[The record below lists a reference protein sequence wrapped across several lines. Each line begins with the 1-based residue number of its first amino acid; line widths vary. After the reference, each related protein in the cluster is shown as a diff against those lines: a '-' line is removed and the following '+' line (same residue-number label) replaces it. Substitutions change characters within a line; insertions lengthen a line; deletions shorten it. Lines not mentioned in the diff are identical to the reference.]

1 MEGIYAA
8 VGARSM
14 PLFGATRTSTHPWY
28 SVARKGQGREAVIV
42 IRVRTAAKKRVLLLC
57 TTTGYQTRAF
67 VEAAERMGLE
77 VAFGSDR
84 CHVLDDPWQDGAL
97 ALHFEDPEASARAIV
112 EYAQKMPLGAIVALG
127 DRPTPTA
134 ARACRALGLT
144 HHPPEATD
152 VCRDKYRSR
161 ERLRAAGLR
170 VPAFSRFPL
179 VDEPHKIFATG
190 RHKVGFPCVLKP
202 LALSGSRGVIRADD
216 EEEAVRAFERI
227 KDLLRS
233 PEVGVLRE
241 ETSGWL
247 QVEAYIEGN
256 EIAIEALVED
266 GRLRVLA
273 IFDKPDLLVG
283 PFFEESIYVTPSRL
297 APETQRKVGETLESA
312 VRALGLWHGPLHA
325 EMRLTSEGPWVLEV
339 AARPIGGLCARALRF
354 RLPAQKEELP
364 LEEVILRLALKID
377 VEGLERE
384 PRAAGV
390 MMIPIPEAGIY
401 EEALGVEEERAAPG
415 VDSLEITAKP
425 KQRLVPLPEGASYL
439 GFIFARAETPQQV
452 EQALREAHVKLKFVV
467 SPALPVVR

>member
-1 MEGIYAA
+1 MSE
-8 VGARSM
+8 
-14 PLFGATRTSTHPWY
+14 
-28 SVARKGQGREAVIV
+28 
-42 IRVRTAAKKRVLLLC
+42 AAKKRVLLLT

-84 CHVLDDPWQDGAL
+84 CHVLEDPWQDGAL
-97 ALHFEDPEASARAIV
+97 ALHFEDAVGSAWTIV
-112 EYAQKMPLGAIVALG
+112 EYARTQPVSAVVALG

-134 ARACRALGLT
+134 ARACRALGLA

-161 ERLRAAGLR
+161 ERLGDAGLR

-179 VDEPHKIFATG
+179 TADPRKIFSAG
-190 RHKVGFPCVLKP
+190 KHGVGFPCVLKP

-216 EEEAVRAFERI
+216 PEEAVRAFERI
-227 KDLLRS
+227 RALLRS

-241 ETSGWL
+241 ETSGSL
-247 QVEAYIEGN
+247 QVEAYVEGD

-273 IFDKPDLLVG
+273 LFDKPEPLVG
-283 PFFEESIYVTPSRL
+283 PFFEETLYVTPSRL
-297 APETQRKVGETLESA
+297 APETQRKVVETLECA

-325 EMRLTSEGPWVLEV
+325 EMRLNAEGPWVLEV

-354 RLPAQKEELP
+354 RVPSNKEEIS
-364 LEEVILRLALKID
+364 LEEVILRLALRMNLS
-377 VEGLERE
+377 GLERE

-390 MMIPIPEAGIY
+390 MMIPIPEAGVY
-401 EEALGVEEERAAPG
+401 EETLGGDEARATPG
-415 VDSLEITAKP
+415 VDSVEITAKP
-425 KQRLVPLPEGASYL
+425 KQKLVPLPEGASYL
-439 GFIFARAETPQQV
+439 GFIFARAEKSQQV
-452 EQALREAHVKLKFVV
+452 EAALREAHGKLRFVV
-467 SPALPVVR
+467 SAALPVVR

>member
-1 MEGIYAA
+1 MSE
-8 VGARSM
+8 
-14 PLFGATRTSTHPWY
+14 
-28 SVARKGQGREAVIV
+28 
-42 IRVRTAAKKRVLLLC
+42 AAKKRVLLLT

-67 VEAAERMGLE
+67 VEAAESMGLE

-97 ALHFEDPEASARAIV
+97 ALHFEDAMGSAWAIV
-112 EYAQKMPLGAIVALG
+112 EHARIQPVAAIVALG

-134 ARACRALGLT
+134 ARACRALGLA
-144 HHPPEATD
+144 HHSPEAAD

-161 ERLRAAGLR
+161 ERLRVAGLR

-179 VDEPHKIFATG
+179 TADPARIFSTG
-190 RHKVGFPCVLKP
+190 KHNVGFPCVLKP

-216 EEEAVRAFERI
+216 PKEAARAFERI

-241 ETSGWL
+241 ETSDSI
-247 QVEAYIEGN
+247 QVEAYIEGD
-256 EIAIEALVED
+256 EIAIEALVEE
-266 GRLRVLA
+266 GRLQVLA
-273 IFDKPDLLVG
+273 IFDKPEPLVG

-297 APETQRKVGETLESA
+297 TPATQRKVVETLERA
-312 VRALGLWHGPLHA
+312 VRALGLGHGPLHA
-325 EMRLTSEGPWVLEV
+325 EMRLTAEGPWVLEV

-354 RLPAQKEELP
+354 RLPAQKREIS
-364 LEEVILRLALKID
+364 LEEVLLRLALRMD
-377 VEGLERE
+377 LHGLERE

-401 EEALGVEEERAAPG
+401 EETLGVEEARTTPG
-415 VDSLEITAKP
+415 VDSIEITAKP

-439 GFIFARAETPQQV
+439 GFIFARAEKPEQV
-452 EQALREAHVKLKFVV
+452 EAALREAHGKLRFVV
-467 SPALPVVR
+467 SAALPVVR

>member
-1 MEGIYAA
+1 M
-8 VGARSM
+8 S
-14 PLFGATRTSTHPWY
+14 
-28 SVARKGQGREAVIV
+28 Q
-42 IRVRTAAKKRVLLLC
+42 AAKQRVLLLT

-97 ALHFEDPEASARAIV
+97 ALHFEDAAGSAWTIV
-112 EYAQKMPLGAIVALG
+112 EYARAHPVAAIVPLG

-134 ARACRALGLT
+134 ARACRALGLA

-152 VCRDKYRSR
+152 ACRDKHRSR
-161 ERLRAAGLR
+161 ERLRDAGLR
-170 VPAFSRFPL
+170 VPAFARFPL
-179 VDEPHKIFATG
+179 TADPARIFATG
-190 RHKVGFPCVLKP
+190 KYDVGFPCVLKP

-216 EEEAVRAFERI
+216 STDAVRAFERI
-227 KDLLRS
+227 KELLRS

-241 ETSGWL
+241 ETSDSI
-247 QVEAYIEGN
+247 QVEAYIEGA
-256 EIAIEALVED
+256 EIAIEALVEE

-273 IFDKPDLLVG
+273 IFDKPDPLVG

-297 APETQRKVGETLESA
+297 APETQRKVIETLERA

-325 EMRLTSEGPWVLEV
+325 EMRLTAEGPWVLEV

-354 RLPAQKEELP
+354 RLPALKQELS
-364 LEEVILRLALKID
+364 LEEVLLRLALRMD
-377 VEGLERE
+377 LAGLERE

-401 EEALGVEEERAAPG
+401 EETLGVEEARATPG
-415 VDSLEITAKP
+415 VDSIEITAKP

-439 GFIFARAETPQQV
+439 GFIFARAEKPEQV
-452 EQALREAHVKLKFVV
+452 EASLREAHDKLRFVV
-467 SPALPVVR
+467 SAALPVVR